1 MVKFYSILLSIF
13 FTVATISAAPEATPL
28 TYKLYPNPMS
38 GDSLQVTFDVTYK
51 AGTNYKFTISNVIGQ
66 AVFTYIPTELEIKS
80 GQFTIILE
88 DIKLDKGIYLTK
100 FSTGE
105 QSSMQK
111 LVVR

>member
-1 MVKFYSILLSIF
+1 M
-13 FTVATISAAPEATPL
+13 
-28 TYKLYPNPMS
+28 
-38 GDSLQVTFDVTYK
+38 
-51 AGTNYKFTISNVIGQ
+51 IGQ